1 MTFTERLRLRLDGL
15 HRLKWGT
22 AFNLRYRLM
31 NPLDVLRDSL
41 YFFKRN
47 LGQIVQLC
55 LPLVIFEALLQQ
67 VVDHSTEPDSFP
79 GIGVLVG
86 LLVYPLYTAALI
98 LFLDARSRGESP
110 RNRDL
115 LAMSATFWP
124 RFALLTALN
133 TLLILIGLSL
143 YFLPGIWLMV
153 TLAFGEYLLV
163 LRGMAPLAAMKES
176 LRLTRGNFLRILACI
191 LCVMAPLWLLKGVTL
206 EVYPEPQNVVVAVLI
221 DSAHSFLQLFTSVV
235 LFRLFMLISVVPEKT
250 EGPL

>member
-1 MTFTERLRLRLDGL
+1 
-15 HRLKWGT
+15 
-22 AFNLRYRLM
+22 M

-55 LPLVIFEALLQQ
+55 LPLVMLEALLQQ

-79 GIGVLVG
+79 GISVIVG

-115 LAMSATFWP
+115 LAMAASLWP

-133 TLLILIGLSL
+133 TVLILLGLSL
-143 YFLPGIWLMV
+143 YFLPGIYLMV

-163 LRGMAPLAAMKES
+163 LRGLAPLAAMKES
-176 LRLTRGNFLRILACI
+176 LRMTQGHFLRILLCI
-191 LCVMAPLWLLKGVTL
+191 LCVMGPLWLLKGVTL
-206 EVYPEPQNVVVAVLI
+206 AAYPEPQNPVFSMLI

-235 LFRLFMLISVVPEKT
+235 LFRLFMLINPLPERNDNS
-250 EGPL
+250 L

>member
-1 MTFTERLRLRLDGL
+1 MVFTERLRLRPKAL
-15 HRLKWGT
+15 HRLKWAT
-22 AFNLRYRLM
+22 ASNLRYQLM

-55 LPLVIFEALLQQ
+55 LPLVMLEALLQQ

-79 GIGVLVG
+79 GISVIVG

-110 RNRDL
+110 SNREL
-115 LAMSATFWP
+115 LSRSAYLWP

-133 TLLILIGLSL
+133 TVLILLGLSL
-143 YFLPGIWLMV
+143 YFLPGIYLMV

-163 LRGMAPLAAMKES
+163 LRGLAPLAAMKES
-176 LRLTRGNFLRILACI
+176 LRMTQGHFLRILLCI
-191 LCVMAPLWLLKGVTL
+191 LCVMGPLWLLKGVTL
-206 EVYPEPQNVVVAVLI
+206 AAYPEPQNPVISLLI

-235 LFRLFMLISVVPEKT
+235 LFRLFMLINPLPERNDNS
-250 EGPL
+250 L

>member
-1 MTFTERLRLRLDGL
+1 
-15 HRLKWGT
+15 
-22 AFNLRYRLM
+22 M
-31 NPLDVLRDSL
+31 NPLEVLRDSL

-79 GIGVLVG
+79 GISVIVG

-115 LAMSATFWP
+115 LAMAASLWP

-133 TLLILIGLSL
+133 TVLILLGLSL
-143 YFLPGIWLMV
+143 YFLPGIYLMV

-176 LRLTRGNFLRILACI
+176 LRMTQGHFLRILLCI
-191 LCVMAPLWLLKGVTL
+191 LCVMGPLWLLKGATL
-206 EVYPEPQNVVVAVLI
+206 AAYPEPQNPVISLLI

-235 LFRLFMLISVVPEKT
+235 LFRLFMLINPLPESNDSS
-250 EGPL
+250 L

>member
-1 MTFTERLRLRLDGL
+1 
-15 HRLKWGT
+15 
-22 AFNLRYRLM
+22 M

-55 LPLVIFEALLQQ
+55 LPLVMLEALLQQ

-79 GIGVLVG
+79 GISVIVG

-115 LAMSATFWP
+115 LAMAASLWP

-133 TLLILIGLSL
+133 TVLILLGLSL
-143 YFLPGIWLMV
+143 YFLPGIYLMV

-163 LRGMAPLAAMKES
+163 LRGLAPLAAMKES
-176 LRLTRGNFLRILACI
+176 LRMTQGHFLRILLCI
-191 LCVMAPLWLLKGVTL
+191 LCVMGPLWLLKGVTL
-206 EVYPEPQNVVVAVLI
+206 AAYPEPQNPVISLLI

-235 LFRLFMLISVVPEKT
+235 LFRLFMLINPLPERNDNS
-250 EGPL
+250 L

>member
-1 MTFTERLRLRLDGL
+1 
-15 HRLKWGT
+15 
-22 AFNLRYRLM
+22 M

-47 LGQIVQLC
+47 LSQIVQLC
-55 LPLVIFEALLQQ
+55 LPLVMLEALLQQ
-67 VVDHSTEPDSFP
+67 LVDHSTEPDSFP
-79 GIGVLVG
+79 GISVIVG

-115 LAMSATFWP
+115 LAMAASLWP

-133 TLLILIGLSL
+133 TVLILLGLSL
-143 YFLPGIWLMV
+143 YFLPGIYLMV

-163 LRGMAPLAAMKES
+163 LRGLAPLAAMKES
-176 LRLTRGNFLRILACI
+176 LRMTQGHFLRILLCI
-191 LCVMAPLWLLKGVTL
+191 LCVMGPLWLLKGVTL
-206 EVYPEPQNVVVAVLI
+206 AAYPEPQNPVISLLI

-235 LFRLFMLISVVPEKT
+235 LFRLFMLIN
-250 EGPL
+250 PLSESNDSSL

>member
-1 MTFTERLRLRLDGL
+1 
-15 HRLKWGT
+15 
-22 AFNLRYRLM
+22 M

-55 LPLVIFEALLQQ
+55 LPLVMLEALLQQ

-79 GIGVLVG
+79 GISVIVG

-115 LAMSATFWP
+115 LAMAASLWP

-133 TLLILIGLSL
+133 TVLILLGLSL
-143 YFLPGIWLMV
+143 YFLPGIYLMV

-163 LRGMAPLAAMKES
+163 LRGLAPLAAMKES
-176 LRLTRGNFLRILACI
+176 LRMTQGHFLRILLCI
-191 LCVMAPLWLLKGVTL
+191 LCVMGPLWLLKGVTL
-206 EVYPEPQNVVVAVLI
+206 AAYPEPQNPVISLLI

-235 LFRLFMLISVVPEKT
+235 LFRLFMLINPLPERNDSS
-250 EGPL
+250 L